1 MAKNG
6 IKMIKFFRLF
16 GGRLMDH
23 FKRNDF
29 AVGHYRLEMFNRRFR
44 SPSSVS
50 QKQFIPRQPKR
61 VALSF
66 KKHVRRQIDDFVAVF
81 LKEILEAFALSSS
94 FGMIK
99 IARDEFIFINKP
111 GVGGKNHVR
120 QTFNF
125 LDEANIV
132 PESVVNAEQSP
143 PRNHAQNL

>member
-6 IKMIKFFRLF
+6 IEMIKFFRLF

-23 FKRNDF
+23 FNRNDF
-29 AVGHYRLEMFNRRFR
+29 AVGHYCLEMFNHRFR

-50 QKQFIPRQPKR
+50 QKQFVLRNPKR

-66 KKHVRRQIDDFVAVF
+66 KKHVRRKIYYFVTAF
-81 LKEILEAFALSSS
+81 LKEVLEMFALSSS
-94 FGMIK
+94 FGVIK
-99 IARDEFIFINKP
+99 IARDKFVFINKS